1 MHDDEPALST
11 ASCLIE
17 SCSDGVL
24 WLRLNRPAALNAIDR
39 TLGELLIGAVDRA
52 RRDDDVRAIVL
63 IGTGRAFCAGDDIA
77 GLEAFLRGETA
88 NERSAVDQHD
98 GTALYL
104 RLAQAMILCPKPVV
118 AAVNGLAFGAGTEVL
133 CAADMRCMA
142 KSARVGSSL
151 VNIAEVGNAA
161 LLGAVVGS
169 SRAFEIF
176 LSGRAVAS
184 DEALAIGL
192 ASYVF
197 EDDEFEREVEA
208 LARRLAEGPTKVIAL
223 QKKLRN
229 ACEGRSVLER
239 IGLQDEAH
247 RVCYLE
253 IEDAKEG
260 AAAFLEKRPAQ
271 FSGR

>member
-1 MHDDEPALST
+1 MHDHGAQSGTQGALMESLDE
-11 ASCLIE
+11 
-17 SCSDGVL
+17 GVL
-24 WLRLNRPAALNAIDR
+24 WLRLNRPRALNAIDR
-39 TLGELLIGAVDRA
+39 GLGERLIAAFDTA
-52 RRDDDVRAIVL
+52 RRDPAVRAIVI
-63 IGTGRAFCAGDDIA
+63 IGTGRAFCAGDDMIA
-77 GLEAFLRGETA
+77 LEAFLRGETA
-88 NERSAVDQHD
+88 PEDAAVDRYD

-133 CAADMRCMA
+133 CAADIRCIA
-142 KSARVGSSL
+142 RSARIGSSL

-161 LLGAVVGS
+161 LLGAIVGS
-169 SRAFEIF
+169 ARAFEIF
-176 LSGRAVAS
+176 VSGRAVDSA
-184 DEALAIGL
+184 EALAIGL

-197 EDDEFEREVEA
+197 DDETFVHDVGA
-208 LARRLAEGPTKVIAL
+208 LASRLAKAPTQVIAL

-229 ACEGRSVLER
+229 ACEGRSLVDR
-239 IGLQDEAH
+239 MALQDEAH

-271 FSGR
+271 FSGL